1 VQAGCDTESPDLPR
15 WLSAANVKCSIRHGN
30 KATRDAACPIAALGD
45 GWHCAIGPYPRS
57 VRTISNRTEELDAA
71 ATKGHECSNER
82 GLGRQL
88 DQVVPRWHIGNTFAV
103 DQHYAVAGISC
114 TPCRPHN
121 RKISNF
127 RLQNAIINILP
138 RIWHLHAGVLVP
150 ECDKEVLLHGL
161 KDGAINGLTA
171 MAALQNAKE
180 GMDVR
185 PSASTIIQEESE

>member
-1 VQAGCDTESPDLPR
+1 
-15 WLSAANVKCSIRHGN
+15 
-30 KATRDAACPIAALGD
+30 
-45 GWHCAIGPYPRS
+45 
-57 VRTISNRTEELDAA
+57 
-71 ATKGHECSNER
+71 
-82 GLGRQL
+82 
-88 DQVVPRWHIGNTFAV
+88 
-103 DQHYAVAGISC
+103 VAGISC

-121 RKISNF
+121 RKIINF

-138 RIWHLHAGVLVP
+138 RIWHLNAGVLVP

-161 KDGAINGLTA
+161 KDEAINGLTA